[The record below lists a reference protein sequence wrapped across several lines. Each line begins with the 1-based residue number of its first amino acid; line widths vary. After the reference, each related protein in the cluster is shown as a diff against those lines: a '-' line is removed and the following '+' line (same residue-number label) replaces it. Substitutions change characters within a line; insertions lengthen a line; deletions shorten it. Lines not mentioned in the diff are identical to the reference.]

1 MCRLSMPLPLPR
13 CGTEAQ
19 RAGGDGAYRTEESV
33 LREHENS
40 PMLKLFLAVSGS
52 EVIGYCS
59 FSHYKEDTGAL
70 YIALLNV
77 RPDYHGRKVGK
88 ALVRRSIEET
98 IKLGWPRLDL
108 YTWPGNVK
116 AVPTYKK
123 SGFFWENRDDTT
135 HLMNF
140 IPSVLQTG
148 AVKSYF
154 EKIDWYND
162 SIRKIKVEPD
172 GHGENGF
179 DYFTYEW
186 LKDGLS
192 LKMEYERTGRGLR
205 LIETEDYRIQ
215 VTIPAQHE
223 PAVWS

>member
-1 MCRLSMPLPLPR
+1 MPESNDIIIEEYVPER
-13 CGTEAQ
+13 HAASIAEMWNASSQ
-19 RAGGDGAYRTEESV
+19 SWGGDNSYQTEESV
-33 LREHENS
+33 LREHEIN
-40 PMLKLFLAVSGS
+40 PMLKLFLAVTGG

-88 ALVRRSIEET
+88 RLVRRAIEET
-98 IKLGWPRLDL
+98 ITLGWPRLDL

-123 SGFFWENRDDTT
+123 SGFFWEKRDDTT

-148 AVKSYF
+148 AVSAF
-154 EKIDWYND
+154 L
-162 SIRKIKVEPD
+162 RK
-172 GHGENGF
+172 
-179 DYFTYEW
+179 
-186 LKDGLS
+186 
-192 LKMEYERTGRGLR
+192 
-205 LIETEDYRIQ
+205 
-215 VTIPAQHE
+215 
-223 PAVWS
+223 